1 MKTALLNP
9 VRILVMFTL
18 ALLMSACTINEAG
31 PMGPEGP
38 PGEPGNANLE
48 TVYFS
53 FTYGEA
59 DIYGDYSEAYVYMPE
74 ITPSIV
80 DEGIV
85 LAYHEK
91 EPGLFQALPYTES
104 YTSGFHYGYNF
115 AYQLE
120 EAIFI
125 FESDDA
131 DWIPPANRVF
141 AGKSVIIH
149 GPYYLGKLAGVDV
162 NDYRAVEKALDL
174 EAVEADSIVRSV
186 IKAQS
191 RAK

>member
-1 MKTALLNP
+1 M
-9 VRILVMFTL
+9 
-18 ALLMSACTINEAG
+18 
-31 PMGPEGP
+31 
-38 PGEPGNANLE
+38 
-48 TVYFS
+48 
-53 FTYGEA
+53 
-59 DIYGDYSEAYVYMPE
+59 
-74 ITPSIV
+74 
-80 DEGIV
+80 
-85 LAYHEK
+85 
-91 EPGLFQALPYTES
+91 
-104 YTSGFHYGYNF
+104 
-115 AYQLE
+115 E

-141 AGKSVIIH
+141 AGKIVIIH

>member
-1 MKTALLNP
+1 MKTTLLKP
-9 VRILVMFTL
+9 FLMFLMFAL
-18 ALLMSACTINEAG
+18 ALLLSACTINEAG
-31 PMGPEGP
+31 PVGPPGP

-59 DIYGDYSEAYVYMPE
+59 DIFGDYSEAYVYMPE
-74 ITPSIV
+74 ITPAIV

-115 AYQLE
+115 AYRLE

-131 DWIPPANRVF
+131 DWLPPANRVF
-141 AGKSVIIH
+141 AGKIVVIH

-162 NDYRAVEKALDL
+162 TDYRAVEAALDL
-174 EAVEADSIVRSV
+174 EAVEENVPARSV
-186 IKAQS
+186 IKAQ
-191 RAK
+191 